1 MMNAAMM
8 IAPAPQTGNV
18 KAGGK
23 AAAGQGQLFGQAM
36 AQQDKQAVFQTAEQG
51 QAGLFGLPGKGVLL
65 SSFPELLGEDAG
77 QLLDLQPQ
85 QQDLLEQMDA
95 DMLEQMDVEML
106 EQMDVEMLEDLA
118 LLLEQGMVPDSMDHA
133 QLQQL
138 VDLVEEVL
146 PEWQLHSQVVAARI
160 DEQDLPELQVTEA
173 GQNEVPLD
181 QKVEELIAW
190 FSQYQAQPQQ
200 QTRIPSASGKE
211 ISGEFPPGQL
221 VAAQQLEQV
230 RERLMQ
236 LRTTP
241 AQAGTD
247 AVPVKAEGEAK
258 GTQMATTGVRGADLP
273 ARLEPSDSSLEARFS
288 ELLKPRQAQ
297 AGQVPEGGRQAQSL
311 QQGQQTSVN
320 PAPVDDAGGF
330 FTNVL
335 DKSAPQVAL
344 AQNGM
349 NVRQV
354 IDGLHPQHN
363 HLHGQPVPVPVTAQ
377 GITAPVAV
385 AAPFAASQQ
394 AADSQIFDQVV
405 THLSGSD
412 KGDMGRMVLRLH
424 PAELGSLRIE
434 LMVEGDR
441 VRANLHAQTQQ
452 VQEVLERN
460 LGQLRNSLAEQG
472 LKIDHFQVS
481 SDARQSQQQ
490 GQADNLAHQRHGAEQ
505 AQQHRRSTKEEPLRE
520 DQAIPLAH
528 LTQNGGRG
536 ISLHV

>member
-8 IAPAPQTGNV
+8 IAPVPQTGNI

-23 AAAGQGQLFGQAM
+23 AAAGQAQLFGQAM
-36 AQQDKQAVFQTAEQG
+36 AQQEQQVVFQTAEQE
-51 QAGLFGLPGKGVLL
+51 QAGLVGLPGKGVLL
-65 SSFPELLGEDAG
+65 SSYAALLGEDAD

-85 QQDLLEQMDA
+85 QQDLLEQI
-95 DMLEQMDVEML
+95 EQMDGEML
-106 EQMDVEMLEDLA
+106 EVLA
-118 LLLEQGMVPDSMDHA
+118 LLFEQGTVPDSMDDA

-146 PEWQLHSQVVAARI
+146 PEWQLHNQVVAAQVG
-160 DEQDLPELQVTEA
+160 EQVLPAQIPETEE
-173 GQNEVPLD
+173 NEVPLD

-200 QTRIPSASGKE
+200 QTRNPSGKE
-211 ISGEFPPGQL
+211 ISGELPPGQL

-230 RERLMQ
+230 RERLTQ

-241 AQAGTD
+241 AQADTD
-247 AVPVKAEGEAK
+247 VVPVKADGEAK
-258 GTQMATTGVRGADLP
+258 GTQMATTAVRGTDLP
-273 ARLEPSDSSLEARFS
+273 ERLEPSASSLEARFS
-288 ELLKPRQAQ
+288 ELLKPRHAQ
-297 AGQVPEGGRQAQSL
+297 AGQVAEGGRQAQSL
-311 QQGQQTSVN
+311 QQGQQASVN
-320 PAPVDDAGGF
+320 PAPVDDVGGF
-330 FTNVL
+330 FANVL

-344 AQNGM
+344 TQNGL
-349 NVRQV
+349 NARQV
-354 IDGLHPQHN
+354 IDGLHPQHT
-363 HLHGQPVPVPVTAQ
+363 HLHGQPAAVPVATQ
-377 GITAPVAV
+377 GNTAPVAA

-394 AADSQIFDQVV
+394 IADSQIFDQVV

-481 SDARQSQQQ
+481 SDARQNQQQ

-505 AQQHRRSTKEEPLRE
+505 SEQHRRSNKEEPLRE